1 MMAEDSADS
10 SQPMTLDALVAEI
23 LALRVQEQELAAQL
37 AEIGAQRGP
46 LEAQLVAL
54 LREQLGPD
62 LAAQVGAALLPP
74 ISPASGGLRTAD

>member
-1 MMAEDSADS
+1 MADDTPAS
-10 SQPMTLDALVAEI
+10 SRPMTLDELVAEI
-23 LALRVQEQELAAQL
+23 LSLRVQEQELAAQL
-37 AEIGAQRGP
+37 AAITAQRGP

-74 ISPASGGLRTAD
+74 ISPAG